1 MLKKTIHSLFI
12 SRRKELPFIIL
23 LSFLVTFTLT
33 RIRIFTI
40 YEFQWERIFFFYI
53 MVEGKEYHIHH
64 LSYGI
69 VGLSILSFFSIAY
82 PKVIQRIPH
91 ISGMLYG
98 IFLALIL
105 DEAALWLLDLDI
117 KYTHRFSTDAVVIA
131 VSILLLI
138 IYFPPFG
145 KWLYQVIRRKQD
157 QKELPI
163 EYKN

>member
-23 LSFLVTFTLT
+23 LSFLITFALT
-33 RIRIFTI
+33 RLWVFTI
-40 YEFQWERIFFFYI
+40 YEFNLERTFFFYVF
-53 MVEGKEYHIHH
+53 VEGKEYHIHH

-69 VGLSILSFFSIAY
+69 VGISVLSFFSIAY
-82 PKVIQRIPH
+82 PKVIERIPH
-91 ISGMLYG
+91 ISAMMYG

-117 KYTHRFSTDAVVIA
+117 KYTHRFSTDAVVMA
-131 VSILLLI
+131 VSILMLI
-138 IYFPPFG
+138 VYFPPFW
-145 KWLYQVIRRKQD
+145 KWMYRFIRRKKD

-163 EYKN
+163 EFKR

>member
-23 LSFLVTFTLT
+23 LSFLVTFLCT
-33 RIRIFTI
+33 RMWIFMI
-40 YEFQWERIFFFYI
+40 YEFHLERSFFFYI

-69 VGLSILSFFSIAY
+69 IGMCILSFFSVAF

-91 ISGMLYG
+91 ITAVLYG
-98 IFLALIL
+98 AFLALII

-117 KYTHRFSTDAVVIA
+117 KYTHRFSTDAVVMTLTF
-131 VSILLLI
+131 LLLVV
-138 IYFPPFG
+138 YSAPFY
-145 KWLYQVIRRKQD
+145 KWLRQFVLRKRQ

-163 EYKN
+163 EFKD

>member
-33 RIRIFTI
+33 RLWIFTI
-40 YEFQWERIFFFYI
+40 YEFQWERSFFFYVW
-53 MVEGKEYHIHH
+53 VEGKEYHIHH

-69 VGLSILSFFSIAY
+69 VGMCILSFFSVAY
-82 PKVIQRIPH
+82 PKTIQRMPH
-91 ISGMLYG
+91 ISAMLYG
-98 IFLALIL
+98 IFLGLIL

-117 KYTHRFSTDAVVIA
+117 KYSHRFSTDAVVIA
-131 VSILLLI
+131 LSILLLVV
-138 IYFPPFG
+138 YFPPFY
-145 KWLYQVIRRKQD
+145 KWLYRLVRRKQD